1 LPAGGRPQTGRLA
14 CPPTR
19 GFVSLARARRRPRSG
34 GGRPTTARR
43 TAPRTGLVLGL
54 ALLLLAAPL
63 GAGPAAA
70 GTKEQLD
77 AAKAELARVQADL
90 ARATARWQAAELA
103 LDNTQAEVDLTR
115 DRIGGLQTRLSSISA
130 RINRRAV
137 VAFTNGPAS
146 TFDLLLS
153 SGSFT
158 EFNDRL
164 EFLGSMAQDDAD
176 LVVDKRV
183 AQEQLRRE
191 RDGLLTLEERQA
203 GVAQDLAGIKA
214 EIDGQFGRISDRVA
228 DLTAKYRKEQAAT
241 QELVVLGQTPDAS
254 GGGALQVCPVAG
266 PNSFVDS
273 FGWPRDGHT
282 HQGIDMIA
290 PAGTPVVAAHAG
302 IVSHSSSTSGGIQ
315 AYLHGSAGYSFY
327 AHLSGYSS
335 ASGSVSAGTVIG
347 YVGSTG
353 NAGSVNHLHFEW
365 HPGGGAAVNPYQM
378 LLAVC

>member
-1 LPAGGRPQTGRLA
+1 M
-14 CPPTR
+14 
-19 GFVSLARARRRPRSG
+19 
-34 GGRPTTARR
+34 
-43 TAPRTGLVLGL
+43 
-54 ALLLLAAPL
+54 
-63 GAGPAAA
+63 
-70 GTKEQLD
+70 
-77 AAKAELARVQADL
+77 
-90 ARATARWQAAELA
+90 
-103 LDNTQAEVDLTR
+103 
-115 DRIGGLQTRLSSISA
+115 QTRLSSISA

-153 SGSFT
+153 SGSLT

-183 AQEQLRRE
+183 VQEQLRRE
-191 RDGLLTLEERQA
+191 RDDLLTLEERQA
-203 GVAQDLAGIKA
+203 SVAEDLAGIKA

-228 DLTAKYRKEQAAT
+228 DLTAKYRQEQAAT
-241 QELVVLGQTPDAS
+241 QELVVLGQTPNAT

-282 HQGIDMIA
+282 HQGIDMIS

-302 IVSHSSSTSGGIQ
+302 TVSHSSSTSGGIQ
-315 AYLHGSAGYSFY
+315 AYLQGSAGYSFY
-327 AHLSGYSS
+327 AHLAGYSS

-365 HPGGGAAVNPYQM
+365 HPGGGAAVDPYQM

>member
-1 LPAGGRPQTGRLA
+1 MFLNGRVD
-14 CPPTR
+14 CPPS
-19 GFVSLARARRRPRSG
+19 GGSGSLARARRRPNPEEG
-34 GGRPTTARR
+34 GPTTARR
-43 TAPRTGLVLGL
+43 TPRTFPVLCLALVLFA
-54 ALLLLAAPL
+54 ALLGTA
-63 GAGPAAA
+63 PAAA

-90 ARATARWQAAELA
+90 ASATARWQAAELA
-103 LDNTQAEVDLTR
+103 LDNTQAEIALTR
-115 DRIGGLQTRLSSISA
+115 DRIGGLQARLADISA

-137 VAFTNGPAS
+137 LAFTNGPAS

-158 EFNDRL
+158 EFTDRL

-176 LVVDKRV
+176 LVIEKRV

-191 RDGLLTLEERQA
+191 RDDLLSLEEHQA

-214 EIDGQFGRISDRVA
+214 EIDDQFGRISDRVA
-228 DLTAKYRKEQAAT
+228 DLTATFRQEQAAA
-241 QELVVLGQTPDAS
+241 QELVVLGQTPNAS

-266 PNSFVDS
+266 PTSFVDS
-273 FGWPRDGHT
+273 FGWPRVGHT
-282 HQGIDMIA
+282 HQGIDMIS
-290 PAGTPVVAAHAG
+290 PAGTPVVAAHPG
-302 IVSHSSSTSGGIQ
+302 TVSHSSSTSGGIQ
-315 AYLHGSAGYSFY
+315 AYVHGSAGYSFY

-335 ASGSVSAGTVIG
+335 AGGSVSAGTVIG
-347 YVGSTG
+347 FVGSTG